1 MRGSLNVDG
10 LDVRGAGTTAMPRAS
25 HQGTDREVRG
35 VERQGTS
42 YDVAAVE
49 AFAGTHVRVHLDDG
63 SEHTGH
69 LRTELLSDR
78 SLSVYITGSGD
89 EGATLYIDQIVAIV
103 PLSSDPVT

>member
-1 MRGSLNVDG
+1 
-10 LDVRGAGTTAMPRAS
+10 
-25 HQGTDREVRG
+25 
-35 VERQGTS
+35 VEHRRTS
-42 YDVAAVE
+42 YDVQAVE

-63 SEHTGH
+63 TEHTGH

-103 PLSSDPVT
+103 PLTTNRAT

>member
-1 MRGSLNVDG
+1 MENRGS
-10 LDVRGAGTTAMPRAS
+10 
-25 HQGTDREVRG
+25 
-35 VERQGTS
+35 S

-49 AFAGTHVRVHLDDG
+49 AFAGMNVRVRLDDG

-69 LRTELLSDR
+69 LRTELLSHR

-103 PLSSDPVT
+103 PLSINPVR